1 MTEKVINMLA
11 EYTDMKKED
20 ISRETSLVGDMGFS
34 SLDIVNMTVLF
45 EDEFDIEIP
54 DRMVS
59 EFTTV
64 GDVADYLSKHM

>member
-11 EYTDMKKED
+11 EYTDMKKKD

>member
-20 ISRETSLVGDMGFS
+20 ISRDTSLVGDMGFS